1 MWLFWGS
8 HQKRESTKIRKKNM
22 KEKDMGTKKTQKQ
35 RVMSK
40 RVLNTISKVNF
51 QMGIDMTHKNSFSSI
66 LLP

>member
-1 MWLFWGS
+1 
-8 HQKRESTKIRKKNM
+8 M

>member
-1 MWLFWGS
+1 
-8 HQKRESTKIRKKNM
+8 M

-40 RVLNTISKVNF
+40 KIHTISKVNF